1 MLSLMLFMF
10 LCFLGMLGMFFYML
24 RNQEKMC
31 QTLREEHAQTR
42 LLLRALESR
51 LERSVGC
58 PDEQPPASSR
68 DGADASR
75 QDPLL
80 RLSFDAPAPAPRTPA
95 VDPGLDL
102 HFDPDENLSRGAVA
116 R

>member
-58 PDEQPPASSR
+58 PAGQTPTSSQ
-68 DGADASR
+68 DGADAPR

-80 RLSFDAPAPAPRTPA
+80 GLSFDAPAPAPSTPA
-95 VDPGLDL
+95 MDPGLDL
-102 HFDPDENLSRGAVA
+102 HFDPDENLSRGAVV